1 MSGRLFS
8 PLYLGNSVV
17 VNDAGV
23 EVSTS
28 PTLDIHLVNKMY
40 MDQNIGDESQRVN
53 GEIERLENTIES
65 LDTRLT
71 QTDQALAALDVADVA
86 NTLAKPNF
94 IQHIRHIPFDQ
105 HTKGFTP
112 LPSTRS
118 GDADDGWYYKKT
130 ATTSDVN
137 KVHVYTVANFPTTKT
152 PKFEM
157 KVSDLKLVYAKVDIF
172 HTSNDDPFITIYTKP
187 KESGNAA
194 SWYHSK
200 ATYMLPQTH
209 SISPDNSHYL
219 LKIAQVGYENLVT
232 MPGTVELN
240 LVKTDDATATR
251 GIMDDNDDILAISFS
266 TNSGAEVGSVE
277 IVLSQVGI
285 ISRSVNGPS
294 KHGLYNYSNDSVLL
308 RAMYNDFSTPPTN

>member
-1 MSGRLFS
+1 MSRRLFN
-8 PLYLGNSVV
+8 PLYLGTSAVV
-17 VNDAGV
+17 SDSGV
-23 EVSTS
+23 EVSTP
-28 PTLDIHLVNKMY
+28 PTVDSHLVNKKY
-40 MDQNIGDESQRVN
+40 MDDNMEAETLRVN
-53 GEIERLENTIES
+53 NSIES

-71 QTDQALAALDVADVA
+71 QLDVADVA

-94 IQHIRHIPFDQ
+94 IHHIRHIPFDQ

-130 ATTSDVN
+130 GTTSDVN
-137 KVHVYTVANFPTTKT
+137 KVQVYTVANFPTTKT

-157 KVSDLKLVYAKVDIF
+157 KLSDLKLVYAKVDIF
-172 HTSNDDPFITIYTKP
+172 HTSSDDPYITIYTKP
-187 KESGNAA
+187 KSSGNVS

-200 ATYMLPQTH
+200 VSYMLPQSH
-209 SISPDNSHYL
+209 VVSVENPHYL
-219 LKIAQVGYENLVT
+219 LKIAKAGYENLVT

-240 LVKTDDATATR
+240 LVESTDSSGTQGT
-251 GIMDDNDDILAISFS
+251 MEDNDDILAISIS

-277 IVLSQVGI
+277 IVLSQIGI
-285 ISRSVNGPS
+285 ISRSASGPS

-308 RAMYNDFSTPPTN
+308 RAIYDQFSTSPI